1 MTPQRKQPEERL
13 SEALRNLGQSVEQSA
28 SPELY
33 STLAGAFHS
42 HHVRR
47 RRAQRMRIVMAAAA
61 CLIVSL
67 VLVRALRSPA
77 GNSQANRG
85 PARIQL
91 IPPQDAEAP
100 DQQEAVQASIRAAAK
115 PRSSATVQTAAA
127 IEDFLALPTY
137 DPTIA
142 TDGLRIIRLEGR
154 GSDLRLAGAP
164 VSEELSE
171 RRVVADFM
179 VGHDGTPY
187 AVRFVQ

>member
-1 MTPQRKQPEERL
+1 MLLFRDGIHRRHFLRL
-13 SEALRNLGQSVEQSA
+13 GGLG
-28 SPELY
+28 
-33 STLAGAFHS
+33 LAG
-42 HHVRR
+42 
-47 RRAQRMRIVMAAAA
+47 MT
-61 CLIVSL
+61 L
-67 VLVRALRSPA
+67 P
-77 GNSQANRG
+77 
-85 PARIQL
+85 QL
-91 IPPQDAEAP
+91 LAWREAS
-100 DQQEAVQASIRAAAK
+100 AAAAK
-115 PRSSATVQTAAA
+115 PRSSARAQTAAA